1 MFFVAQYSITVAS
14 LDQQVEAWLLSTLLN
29 ILFLM
34 ILIKT
39 LLEHPLFYSGLLS
52 MVVAL

>member
-1 MFFVAQYSITVAS
+1 MFFVAQYSLTVAS
-14 LDQQVEAWLLSTLLN
+14 LDQQVEAWLLSPLLN

-52 MVVAL
+52 MVVAP